1 MIKYIENENGFIER
15 TNEDGTIS
23 FIPKDEANSDY
34 QRYLN
39 PEAEQSTLGLVNSD
53 NPADPVV

>member
-1 MIKYIENENGFIER
+1 MTYKATYKENDYGMIER

-39 PEAEQSTLGLVNSD
+39 PEAEQSTPSL
-53 NPADPVV
+53 